1 MEEVIPVKID
11 TLTFRYEWTTYE
23 QNQIVLFLELDLADE
38 RRERALVR
46 TTAYQQKIA
55 QHFNSK

>member
-1 MEEVIPVKID
+1 MEEVIPIKID
-11 TLTFRYEWTTYE
+11 TLTFRYECTTYE
-23 QNQIVLFLELDLADE
+23 QNQVVFCHELDLADE

-55 QHFNSK
+55 QHLNSK